1 MTYSKV
7 APPLSSLLI
16 PPCPVSF
23 HTSVEGQRT
32 KRKAVSLGLL
42 RGGGMIRTAHTTD
55 LSVYYDAFQAYGR
68 KVYCLN
74 KIEILRQFSDRRK
87 QSIMRS
93 AFSNSSKGFVWPLAA
108 LAILKHKIK
117 KYVLNSILFIR
128 LNLNLPG

>member
-7 APPLSSLLI
+7 APSPEQSADSS
-16 PPCPVSF
+16 VS
-23 HTSVEGQRT
+23 
-32 KRKAVSLGLL
+32 GLL
-42 RGGGMIRTAHTTD
+42 PHFRGGAEDKKEGCVTGAASWGGMIRTADTD

-68 KVYCLN
+68 KVCCLN